1 MEDAFRF
8 LFAQKSVTRTVVPP
22 FLQNV
27 STGGVELG
35 IAFRR
40 PFSKNKKKNEKG
52 GVFLLDISGNFSY
65 NKTHR
70 ATLLLLHEG
79 GFIMFRGVAQL
90 VARLLWEQDVVGS
103 SPATPTTSERTL
115 FRSDFCLHKNRSHT
129 PSFRLFRKKARSVCL
144 FICKR
149 THNGKLSLPPFCDFK
164 VHLNRS
170 ALPRGGEEAGS

>member
-1 MEDAFRF
+1 MQEVSGSSPPILTTSERMEDAFRF

-103 SPATPTTSERTL
+103 SPATPTTRRQRL
-115 FRSDFCLHKNRSHT
+115 LHFKMVTGYVAIFHMVFAKEIAGCEEISRCFWQRKTEQGVSLL
-129 PSFRLFRKKARSVCL
+129 RLW
-144 FICKR
+144 
-149 THNGKLSLPPFCDFK
+149 
-164 VHLNRS
+164 
-170 ALPRGGEEAGS
+170 